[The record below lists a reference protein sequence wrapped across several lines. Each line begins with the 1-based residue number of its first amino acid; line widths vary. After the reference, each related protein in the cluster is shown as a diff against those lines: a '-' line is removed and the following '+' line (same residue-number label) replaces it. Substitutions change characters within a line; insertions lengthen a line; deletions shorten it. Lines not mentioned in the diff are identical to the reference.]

1 MGHIPWLREGI
12 SVVLTLTL
20 CALWYFSIGNPL
32 LYMGVLHKNW
42 KFRLLLILEVFP
54 TLGCA

>member
-1 MGHIPWLREGI
+1 MAKRR
-12 SVVLTLTL
+12 
-20 CALWYFSIGNPL
+20 YFSGFNSDAMCFVVFFFIGNPL

-42 KFRLLLILEVFP
+42 KFRLLLNLEVFP